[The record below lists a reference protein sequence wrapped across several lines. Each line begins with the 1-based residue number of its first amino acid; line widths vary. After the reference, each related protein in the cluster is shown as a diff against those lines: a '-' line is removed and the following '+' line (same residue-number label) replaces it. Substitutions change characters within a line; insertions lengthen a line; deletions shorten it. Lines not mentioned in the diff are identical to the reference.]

1 MTWIAAISRGHNA
14 GVCLMKD
21 GEIVFA
27 LEEERL
33 TRNKHDGAP
42 LASIVKIKEFTDKL
56 DYFVI
61 AHTTPMSCHDEVK
74 LDYCQDD
81 PYYGL
86 ARKLGLVDTVTNSWK
101 EGTYRECATGG
112 RWPLNVIDV
121 GTIHHRLHAASAFYN
136 SGFDTACA
144 VIVDGAGSWVNFG
157 VKEDELHDYWE
168 TETIFDCDYPHK
180 FDTKYKHIGT
190 KFATNFI
197 SHRGFNS
204 RFWSGYGNEP
214 SIIDW
219 ESKENENHELVAR
232 MGAGIVKTYEAVT
245 GYCGWPAIE
254 AGKAMGL
261 SPYGGPCDYLRPF
274 FGNLGDMELK
284 YADNEYF
291 TPRYP
296 NGALFQPFY
305 EPEIRKFPND
315 EEGILVGEDETNRE
329 EVWEL
334 DSRANVAWRVQN
346 DTQEQVLDLIRKSVR
361 MTGKNNVVIAGGYGL
376 NCVANYWYLD
386 QLKDEGI
393 NVYVEPM
400 SNDSGTAVGAAQL
413 WHHYITKDSE
423 KRDRITNL
431 YYGPQYN
438 HSQTEIEGMSSKY
451 GAEISDADDKKIV
464 DLILN
469 KNIVALFQGRSESG
483 PRALGNRSIL
493 YDPRDPDGKDHV
505 NSVKHREFFRP
516 FAGSILKEHVHEW
529 FDLRG
534 MDETPFMMY
543 AVNCQPGIEE
553 KIPAIIH
560 VDKTCRIQTVTEEQN
575 ENYYKLIKEF
585 FEQTGCPIIFNTSFN
600 LGGEP
605 LVETLDDALRTLA
618 NSDIEY
624 LYLPEYSTLIHVEN
638 SEQEVEEE
646 TGINKI

>member
-144 VIVDGAGSWVNFG
+144 VIADGAGSWVNFG
-157 VKEDELHDYWE
+157 MKEEELHDYWE

-180 FDTKYKHIGT
+180 FDTKYKQINT

-197 SHRGFNS
+197 SQSAFNS
-204 RFWSGYGNEP
+204 RFWSGYGNVP
-214 SIIDW
+214 GIIDW

-245 GYCGWPAIE
+245 DYCGWPAIE
-254 AGKAMGL
+254 AGKTMGL
-261 SPYGGPCDYLRPF
+261 SPYGGPCDYIKPF
-274 FGNLGDMELK
+274 FNNLGDMELK
-284 YADNEYF
+284 YADAEYF
-291 TPRYP
+291 TARYP
-296 NGALFQPFY
+296 NSALFQPFY
-305 EPEIRKFPND
+305 EPEIRKFPHQEGVEGD
-315 EEGILVGEDETNRE
+315 ELWDV
-329 EVWEL
+329 
-334 DSRANVAWRVQN
+334 DSRKNAAWRVQN
-346 DTQEQVLDLIRKSVR
+346 DTQEQILALIRKAVR

-413 WHHYITKDSE
+413 WHHYITKDS
-423 KRDRITNL
+423 KKKDRITNL

-438 HSQTEIEGMSSKY
+438 HSQTEIEEMSSKY

-469 KNIVALFQGRSESG
+469 KNIVAMFQGRSESG

-516 FAGSILKEHVHEW
+516 FAGTILKEHVHEW

-560 VDKTCRIQTVTEEQN
+560 VDGTCRIQTVTEEQN

-605 LVETLDDALRTLA
+605 LVETLDDGIRTLA

-624 LYLPEYSTLIHVEN
+624 MYLPEYGKLITIKNKSVG
-638 SEQEVEEE
+638 SMD
-646 TGINKI
+646 INKFNGDGFSD